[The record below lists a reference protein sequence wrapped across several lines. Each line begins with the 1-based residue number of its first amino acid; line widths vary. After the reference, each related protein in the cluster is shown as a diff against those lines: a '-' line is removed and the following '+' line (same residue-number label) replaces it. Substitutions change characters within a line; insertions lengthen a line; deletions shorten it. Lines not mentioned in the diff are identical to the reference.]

1 MRRLRIASIT
11 ALCIGAAV
19 LAGGCSGESRKA
31 EPTRAQAEASSA
43 QTEENDS
50 ETVMS
55 IEFWH
60 YYNDAQ
66 KQHLDQLIKEYNDTL
81 GRERGVAVEAYSQGS
96 IADLTN
102 KIDLVLNGTTNDVEM
117 ANIVLAYRDM
127 VVNTVKL
134 HPDRLVEL
142 GSVVPES
149 DLAQYNQAYLNEGYI
164 DGKLYILPVAKSTEL
179 LLMNQTR
186 LDAFLDA
193 NPRYREENMESWEGL
208 ERMAEGYFRWTDD
221 MTPETDGDGSPFIGV
236 DNLAN
241 YFVAMNHAMG
251 SDIYHYDENG
261 VVVPDLD
268 RDIIERLFLNYYQPF
283 TKGYYGAKG
292 RYRSDDVKQSYLAGC
307 IGSSSSVLYFP
318 EEVGNM
324 VPVTTGVY
332 QYPVMEGTTPTAIQ
346 QGAGVAVFN
355 RSHEENKA
363 ALDFIHWLTI
373 DRGFELATSMSYM
386 PVDNGAM
393 TEEQGRQIDDARVL
407 KGIETGLKQSSS
419 YQMVYGFDF
428 ENSYDVRTEVDACF
442 SEALSR
448 GRMEFE
454 EYLGQGMSMDEA
466 AASMDYGRKA
476 DAFYEQV
483 KAIFEE

>member
-1 MRRLRIASIT
+1 MRRLRMASVT

-19 LAGGCSGESRKA
+19 LAGGCAGENKKA
-31 EPTRAQAEASSA
+31 EIPQAEESSA
-43 QTEENDS
+43 LTEENDS
-50 ETVMS
+50 DTAMT

-66 KQHLDQLIKEYNDTL
+66 KQHLDQLVKEYNGTL
-81 GRERGVAVEAYSQGS
+81 GLERGVAVEAYSQGS

-142 GSVVPES
+142 GSVVPEA

-186 LDAFLDA
+186 LDEFLEA
-193 NPRYREENMESWEGL
+193 NPQYREENMESWEGL
-208 ERMAEGYFRWTDD
+208 ERMAEGYFQWTDS
-221 MTPETDGDGSPFIGV
+221 MTPGTDGDGSPFIGV

-251 SDIYHYDENG
+251 SDIYHYDESG
-261 VVVPDLD
+261 TMVPDLD
-268 RDIIERLFLNYYQPF
+268 EGIIEKLFLNYYEPF

-318 EEVGNM
+318 E
-324 VPVTTGVY
+324 
-332 QYPVMEGTTPTAIQ
+332 
-346 QGAGVAVFN
+346 
-355 RSHEENKA
+355 
-363 ALDFIHWLTI
+363 
-373 DRGFELATSMSYM
+373 
-386 PVDNGAM
+386 
-393 TEEQGRQIDDARVL
+393 
-407 KGIETGLKQSSS
+407 
-419 YQMVYGFDF
+419 
-428 ENSYDVRTEVDACF
+428 
-442 SEALSR
+442 
-448 GRMEFE
+448 
-454 EYLGQGMSMDEA
+454 
-466 AASMDYGRKA
+466 
-476 DAFYEQV
+476 
-483 KAIFEE
+483 